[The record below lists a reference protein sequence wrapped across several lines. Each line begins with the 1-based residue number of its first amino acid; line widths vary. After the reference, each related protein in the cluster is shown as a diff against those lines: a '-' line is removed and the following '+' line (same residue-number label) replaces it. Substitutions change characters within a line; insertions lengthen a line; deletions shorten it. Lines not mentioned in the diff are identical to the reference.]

1 MTIND
6 RKYRKTLMEV
16 KTLLKLV
23 FTGLSLIYFGK
34 SFAQDTLEN
43 ILARMKPKDFIQ
55 IHYTET
61 RYIGMLSSTW
71 RGSGYLYSSAP
82 DTFLKNQKEPEE
94 EIMAVEGMQL
104 YYFKPANK
112 SHHQMRIDENDN
124 LTSSLAALKAMM
136 TGDLSYL
143 RKLYDLQFTSSD
155 GGWRLHLIAKQPE
168 SNNNAVQVTLQG
180 SGEQAVNQMEV
191 LLPDGDRSVYVFDPM
206 EIGLVSTKNK
216 VKELLGKLKA
226 E

>member
-1 MTIND
+1 MVV
-6 RKYRKTLMEV
+6 KYGKTLMQV
-16 KTLLKLV
+16 KTLFKLV
-23 FTGLSLIYFGK
+23 VTGILLIYVGQ

-43 ILARMKPKDFIQ
+43 ILARMKPKDVVQ
-55 IHYTET
+55 IHYIET
-61 RYIGMLSSTW
+61 RHIGMLSSTW
-71 RGSGYLYSSAP
+71 HGSGYLYSAAP
-82 DTFLKNQKEPEE
+82 DTFLKHQNEPEE
-94 EIMAVEGMQL
+94 DIMAVEGMQL
-104 YYFKPANK
+104 YYSKPATK

-124 LTSSLAALKAMM
+124 MTSSLAALKAMM

-143 RKLYDLQFTSSD
+143 RKLYDLQLTTSD
-155 GGWRLHLIAKQPE
+155 RGWRLQLIAKQPE

-180 SGEQAVNQMEV
+180 SSEQAVHQMEV

-216 VKELLGKLKA
+216 ITDLLGQLKA